1 MIREAF
7 EYIVGLGNTR
17 IEEIGGQRFS
27 TQKLHLVPE
36 ATPST
41 LTVRNLSGMVDYIQ
55 SEFDTEQ
62 TLMIHIK
69 SPTEV
74 ECFTSFNRDQ
84 NRKEL
89 IRAKAMLPEFDFD
102 RYYQAEDFNVKLQST
117 FVKNNDRDVMLQ
129 VVGNIKEENVNTFGD
144 NGVSQSVVAK
154 TGVASVGNVAVPNPV
169 VLKPYRT
176 FIEVEQ
182 PESEFIF
189 RMQTGPKCALFEADG
204 GAWKLGAM
212 ESIKLYLETELNHFI
227 EHNKLFIIA

>member
-1 MIREAF
+1 MIKEAF

-17 IEEIGGQRFS
+17 IEEIEGQRFS

-41 LTVRNLSGMVDYIQ
+41 LTVRNLSGMVDYIH

-89 IRAKAMLPEFDFD
+89 IKAKAMLPEFDFD

-189 RMQTGPKCALFEADG
+189 RMQTGPRCALFEADG